1 MSKYRELAEKF
12 GTPAYV
18 YDLDVVAE
26 SRDQLFG
33 LLPEGFHLFYALKA
47 NPHPEIARELRE
59 SGDRPCRAEISS
71 TGELANALAAGFTP
85 DEILYTGPGKTN
97 GELEQAVAAGVRLFS
112 VESPTDLRHVGAA
125 AGKYGVTVSCLLRVN
140 TTQGSAS
147 TGIRMMGRPSQF
159 GIDAETLPAL
169 MPALMAVPG
178 TRVVGAHFFTM
189 SNAKDEDSLLGEYEF
204 VLRSAAE
211 LRDEAGL
218 PLELLDIG
226 GGFSSPYA
234 VPGPRTDYPKLRAG
248 LEALLDLHLPE
259 WRSGEVELA
268 CESGRYLSGSSGS
281 LLAGV
286 VNVKE
291 SRGSRFVI
299 LDAGINA
306 VGGLSGIG
314 RLLPAAVGITEG
326 EDTGENGVT
335 GSLVGPLCTPGDS
348 LAKAARLPE
357 LSPGDVVT
365 VPNVGAYGATASLIA
380 FLGRPAPA
388 EVVVRGGE
396 VVSASRLDY
405 GRVYEVSP

>member
-1 MSKYRELAEKF
+1 MTEYTELAEKF
-12 GTPAYV
+12 GTPTYV

-33 LLPEGFHLFYALKA
+33 LLPEGFHLYYALKA
-47 NPHPEIARELRE
+47 NPHPEIARELRN
-59 SGDRPCRAEISS
+59 GGQRCRAEISS
-71 TGELANALAAGFTP
+71 TGELANALAAGFAP
-85 DEILYTGPGKTN
+85 GEILYTGPGKTN
-97 GELEQAVAAGVRLFS
+97 AELEQAIATGVRLFS
-112 VESPTDLRHVGAA
+112 VESLTDLQHVGAA
-125 AGKYGVTVSCLLRVN
+125 AEKHGVTVSCLLRVN

-159 GIDAETLPAL
+159 GIDAETLPEV
-169 MPALMAVPG
+169 MPALKAVAG

-204 VLRSAAE
+204 VLQSAAQ
-211 LRDEAGL
+211 LRQETGL

-234 VPGPRTDYPKLRAG
+234 VPGVRTDYPKLRSG
-248 LEALLDLHLPE
+248 LETLLDLYLPE
-259 WRSGEVELA
+259 WRSGEIELA

-291 SRGSRFVI
+291 SRGSRFVV
-299 LDAGINA
+299 LDAGINV

-314 RLLPAAVGITEG
+314 RLLPAAVGIESADGSG
-326 EDTGENGVT
+326 EP

-348 LAKAARLPE
+348 LAKAAKLPE
-357 LSPGDVVT
+357 LAPGDVVT
-365 VPNVGAYGATASLIA
+365 VPNVGAYGVTASLIS
-380 FLGRPAPA
+380 FLGRPAPT
-388 EVVVRGGE
+388 EVVVRGDE
-396 VVSASRLDY
+396 IISVSRLDY
-405 GRVYEVSP
+405 QRAYEASP

>member
-1 MSKYRELAEKF
+1 MNQHLAEKF
-12 GTPAYV
+12 GTPTYV

-33 LLPEGFHLFYALKA
+33 LLPEGFQVFYALKA
-47 NPHPEIARELRE
+47 NPHPEIAHELHR
-59 SGDRPCRAEISS
+59 GGCRAEISS
-71 TGELANALAAGFTP
+71 TGELAYALQAGFEP
-85 DEILYTGPGKTN
+85 GEILYTGPGKTDA
-97 GELEQAVAAGVRLFS
+97 ELAQAIGAGVRLFS
-112 VESPTDLRHVGAA
+112 VESVTDLQHVGVAA
-125 AGKYGVTVSCLLRVN
+125 EKHGVVASCLLRVN

-159 GIDAETLPAL
+159 GIDAETLPSL
-169 MPALMAVPG
+169 MPALKATPG

-204 VLRSAAE
+204 VLQSAAQ
-211 LRDEAGL
+211 LHQEAGL

-234 VPGPRTDYPKLRAG
+234 VPGVRTDYPKLRAG
-248 LEALLDLHLPE
+248 LEQLLDLYLPE
-259 WRSGEVELA
+259 WRTGEIELA
-268 CESGRYLSGSSGS
+268 CESGRYLSGSCGS

-299 LDAGINA
+299 LDAGINV

-314 RLLPAAVGITEG
+314 RLLPAAVGI
-326 EDTGENGVT
+326 EDTDPNGAT

-348 LAKAARLPE
+348 LAKAAKLPE
-357 LSPGDVVT
+357 LAPGDVVT
-365 VPNVGAYGATASLIA
+365 VPNVGAYGVTASLIS
-380 FLGRPAPA
+380 FLGRPAPT
-388 EVVVRGGE
+388 EVVVRGDE
-396 VVSASRLDY
+396 VVSVSRLDY
-405 GRVYEVSP
+405 QRAYEVSP